1 MVGKVLSMPP
11 VLNSPGFWICI
22 WFWMCQSFGYTK
34 VLNMPLVLNMP
45 WFWTYQSFE
54 YVRVTQGSEYVWIIP
69 EYAWICLIMSGY
81 FWICLS
87 MVEYAWIC
95 LNLLLYIFPLP
106 HLSYNVPSPWTRGY
120 LFEHL
125 QETLEVMV
133 WKNMRLS
140 FWRNKICFF
149 YSSCKYFICFC
160 FRLNIF
166 KSKFYISCYLSR
178 PSGGRG
184 GDWGPWILIHSSMV
198 LFFLSQNL

>member
-1 MVGKVLSMPP
+1 M
-11 VLNSPGFWICI
+11 
-22 WFWMCQSFGYTK
+22 Y
-34 VLNMPLVLNMP
+34 LVLNVP
-45 WFWTYQSFE
+45 EFWLY
-54 YVRVTQGSEYVWIIP
+54 QGSEYASGFEYAMILNIP
-69 EYAWICLIMSGY
+69 E
-81 FWICLS
+81 FWICQGYTGFRICLNNS
-87 MVEYAWIC
+87 WIC
-95 LNLLLYIFPLP
+95 LNMPDYVWIFLNMSEYGGICMDMPKSFALHFPLP